1 MIGSCVVSPGPTIP
15 VPDGEVAGVLAVIL
29 RNGAG
34 GTITQEAACFMATI
48 CAEHLVDQLGLAGYV
63 VVRHDQLAE
72 TLGPLFGR

>member
-1 MIGSCVVSPGPTIP
+1 MSPDPIIP
-15 VPDGEVAGVLAVIL
+15 VSDGEVADALAVIL

-63 VVRHDQLAE
+63 VVRHDQLVE
-72 TLGPLFGR
+72 TLGPLFAR

>member
-1 MIGSCVVSPGPTIP
+1 MSSDPTIP
-15 VPDGEVAGVLAVIL
+15 VSDGEVADALAIIL

-63 VVRHDQLAE
+63 VVRHDQLMA
-72 TLGPLFGR
+72 TLGPLFAR